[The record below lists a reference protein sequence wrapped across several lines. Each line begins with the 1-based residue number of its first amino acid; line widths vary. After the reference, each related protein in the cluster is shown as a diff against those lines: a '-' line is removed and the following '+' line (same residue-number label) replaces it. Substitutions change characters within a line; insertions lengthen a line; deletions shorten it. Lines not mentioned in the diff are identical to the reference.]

1 MEWLNQLQGQTVGL
15 DTAPLISFIQQDPK
29 HIDKLRAFFTAMAK
43 GDFEVVTSAITLSE
57 VLVHPYKLGQIKLA
71 QEYRDILLNQNHL
84 TTFAVSSAIAEQTA
98 QLRATYGKKLKTPDA
113 IQIATALQA
122 GATAFLT
129 NDHDLSVVQNLKI
142 LVLDNII

>member
-29 HIDKLRAFFTAMAK
+29 HIDKLRAFFTAMSK

-84 TTFAVSSAIAEQTA
+84 TMFAVSSAIAEQTA
-98 QLRATYGKKLKTPDA
+98 QLRTCLKSYE
-113 IQIATALQA
+113 IAYR
-122 GATAFLT
+122 AF
-129 NDHDLSVVQNLKI
+129 
-142 LVLDNII
+142 VLGSNRRTIKCTIAP